1 MPVGPFPPPALR
13 TGRADL
19 PHPALPVGS
28 CNSHTE
34 RQFGAAS
41 SHRRSPAVPV
51 ALPAPGSR
59 KLHGFTAVP
68 LSDAPPDLFT
78 P

>member
-1 MPVGPFPPPALR
+1 MPVGPFPP
-13 TGRADL
+13 L
-19 PHPALPVGS
+19 PSEPDVRISRIRSPVGS

-51 ALPAPGSR
+51 ALRALGSR